1 MEADSMEEP
10 MKTSTALVLSGI
22 CAVAWCITVAYLAH
36 RDEEPV
42 LQALWHS
49 LISAWKCFKD

>member
-1 MEADSMEEP
+1 MEEP

-36 RDEEPV
+36 RDGEPV